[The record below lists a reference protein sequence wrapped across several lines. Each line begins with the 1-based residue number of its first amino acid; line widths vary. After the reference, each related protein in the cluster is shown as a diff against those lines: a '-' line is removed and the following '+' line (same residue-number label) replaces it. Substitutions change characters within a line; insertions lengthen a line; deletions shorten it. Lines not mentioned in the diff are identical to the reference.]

1 MKNFRAYFVDEA
13 GDGVLFSRK
22 GHILVGS
29 SGCSRF
35 FILGMLDIADPQDLS
50 ANLTKLRQNI
60 LSDPY
65 FSGIPSLQLEQR
77 KTAIAFHAK
86 NDIPEVR
93 KEVYKLLHDT
103 SGLRFFAVVTD
114 KLKVLEYVR
123 QRNTRNGNYRYNPNE
138 LYDYLVRR
146 LFKERLH
153 KDEGYKIYF
162 ATRGKSDRTE
172 ALLEALETA
181 KTKFSQKHSIE
192 NNAPIDVIPTNPI
205 ETAALQATD
214 YYLWALQRLY
224 ERKEDRYVKYLW
236 ESFKLVH
243 DIDDRQNANYGT
255 YYSKR
260 NPLSAE
266 SLKNRQ

>member
-1 MKNFRAYFVDEA
+1 MRTYFVDEA
-13 GDGVLFSRK
+13 GDGVLFSKK
-22 GHILVGS
+22 GGRVLIGS

-35 FILGMLDIADPQDLS
+35 FILGVLDVANAQSLS
-50 ANLTKLRQNI
+50 ESLTTLRENI

-65 FSGIPSLQLEQR
+65 LSGIPSLQPEQR
-77 KTAIAFHAK
+77 KTALAFHAK

-123 QRNTRNGNYRYNPNE
+123 QRNTRNSNYRYNPNE
-138 LYDYLVRR
+138 LYDYLARR

-153 KDEGYKIYF
+153 KDEGYKIHF
-162 ATRGKSDRTE
+162 ATRGKSDRTA
-172 ALLEALETA
+172 ALLTALEA
-181 KTKFSQKHSIE
+181 SKTNFYKKHGIE
-192 NNAPIDVIPTNPI
+192 SNATINVVPTNPI

-224 ERKEDRYVKYLW
+224 EREEDRYVKYLW
-236 ESFKLVH
+236 DSFKLVQ

-255 YYSKR
+255 YYTKR
-260 NPLSAE
+260 NPLSADA
-266 SLKNRQ
+266 LKNRK

>member
-1 MKNFRAYFVDEA
+1 MKQAMVFSFQERGMFLLE
-13 GDGVLFSRK
+13 VL
-22 GHILVGS
+22 VVPV
-29 SGCSRF
+29 F
-35 FILGMLDIADPQDLS
+35 FILGMLDIVDPQDLS
-50 ANLTKLRQNI
+50 ASLIALRQNI

-65 FSGIPSLQLEQR
+65 FSGIPSLQPEQC
-77 KTAIAFHAK
+77 KTALAFHAK

-153 KDEGYKIYF
+153 KDEGYKIHF
-162 ATRGKSDRTE
+162 ATRGKSDRTA
-172 ALLEALETA
+172 ALLSALETA
-181 KTKFSQKHSIE
+181 KTNFYKKHGIE
-192 NNAPIDVIPTNPI
+192 SNATINVVPTNPI

-224 ERKEDRYVKYLW
+224 ERGEDRYVKYLW

-243 DIDDRQNANYGT
+243 DIDDRQNASYGT

-260 NPLSAE
+260 NPLSADV
-266 SLKNRQ
+266 LKIKKPEI